1 MRLPRL
7 DRGASRRELGPARLV
22 RYRTARTFV
31 DTGLQCPSTPDDTL
45 NMKPAAA
52 LAALVLVFCA
62 TPALAASRVA
72 PPATVVAVLGTKA
85 PADEYFGPLKMSVLG
100 VRNIIDVANIRLDHG
115 IPLDTQ
121 ATLGQL
127 AQVEVALLAWRAKYP
142 KDDWLPCMY
151 ANLQHVYARLLDPDA
166 KVHGDEIAWQLIAG
180 FPDSLVAQQMRAQVV
195 AATDASTP

>member
-1 MRLPRL
+1 
-7 DRGASRRELGPARLV
+7 
-22 RYRTARTFV
+22 
-31 DTGLQCPSTPDDTL
+31 
-45 NMKPAAA
+45 MKPVPA
-52 LAALVLVFCA
+52 LAALVVLFCA
-62 TPALAASRVA
+62 TPARGASRVA
-72 PPATVVAVLGTKA
+72 PPVTTVALLATKAPAKTVAVRSALA

-127 AQVEVALLAWRAKYP
+127 AQVELAMLAWRAKYP

-166 KVHGDEIAWQLIAG
+166 KVRSDEIAWQLIAG

-195 AATDASTP
+195 VATAASSP